1 MGQPAESAVEI
12 RAFQGMSSNTDPHDL
27 RPGQSAKQ
35 VNVAAV
41 KLGELNVRRGLKELV
56 YDSSD
61 A

>member
-1 MGQPAESAVEI
+1 MEI